1 MDSRPAHMN
10 VYKSVCAVCVP
21 CWTLRPPAVGER
33 TATVSTHADDAH
45 AELCGEWTV
54 Q

>member
-21 CWTLRPPAVGER
+21 WTLRPRLRSVSGQP
-33 TATVSTHADDAH
+33 VSTHADDAH

>member
-10 VYKSVCAVCVP
+10 VYKSVCVLCACPGP
-21 CWTLRPPAVGER
+21 CGRLRSVSGQP
-33 TATVSTHADDAH
+33 VSTHADDAH